1 MMTSPETILTF
12 WFNELSDKD
21 RFSGAV
27 EIDRIIIER
36 FGELHRRA
44 AQSELFTWRDTA
56 DGRLAEIIV
65 LDQFSRQ
72 IHRGQGAAFAS
83 DALALGLAQEM
94 VRSGDDLLIEA
105 ERRSFVY
112 MPYMHSESLAVHDEA
127 VRIFTAFGNADTLD
141 YEIKHRAVI
150 QRFGRYPKR
159 NAALGRQS
167 TADEIAYIND
177 RDGSMF

>member
-1 MMTSPETILTF
+1 MTISPENVLAF
-12 WFNELSDKD
+12 WFSELTDKD

-27 EIDRIIIER
+27 EIDRVIIER

-44 AQSELFTWRDTA
+44 VQCELFTWRDTA

-83 DALALGLAQEM
+83 DALALALAQEM

-112 MPYMHSESLAVHDEA
+112 MPYMHSE
-127 VRIFTAFGNADTLD
+127 
-141 YEIKHRAVI
+141 
-150 QRFGRYPKR
+150 
-159 NAALGRQS
+159 
-167 TADEIAYIND
+167 
-177 RDGSMF
+177 